1 MKLAIIGTGKMGQA
15 IEKMALAQG
24 HHIVLRINEENVA
37 ALTNGE
43 LKKAEVAIEFTQPIA
58 AVENLY
64 ACLEAGIPVI
74 CGTSGWHHRIDE
86 VTAKFNKKNG
96 TLLHA
101 SNFSVGVNIMFE
113 LNKVLAGWMQQHPD
127 YLASLIEIHHTHKL
141 DKPSGTAVTLAQGI
155 INTNNSSDKWHLSEE
170 SNNNPRSIAIESLR
184 KEDIIG
190 DHTVEWKSPI
200 DRISI
205 RHEAFSRDGF
215 AAGALMAAGWIV
227 NRKGVFTM
235 NDILFPEVKH

>member
-15 IEKMALAQG
+15 IEKMALLQG
-24 HHIVLRINEENVA
+24 HEVVLKINEENRES
-37 ALTNGE
+37 LSNGD
-43 LKKAEVAIEFTQPIA
+43 LKKADVAIEFTQPAA

-64 ACLEAGIPVI
+64 HCLEAGIPVI
-74 CGTSGWHHRIDE
+74 CGTTGWHNKIDE
-86 VTAKFNKKNG
+86 VSNQFQQKNG

-113 LNKVLAGWMQQHPD
+113 LNKVLSGWMQQHPD
-127 YLASLIEIHHTHKL
+127 YHVSISEIHHTHKV

-155 INTNNSSDKWHLSEE
+155 IGNNNETEAWHLSDEQN
-170 SNNNPRSIAIESLR
+170 SNPKSIAIEALR
-184 KEDIIG
+184 EEGIVG

-200 DRISI
+200 DRICI

-215 AAGALMAAGWIV
+215 ASGALLAAKWIIG
-227 NRKGVFTM
+227 RKGVFTM
-235 NDILFPEVKH
+235 NDILFPESRR

>member
-24 HHIVLRINEENVA
+24 HEVVLRINEENPA
-37 ALTNGE
+37 SLSNGD
-43 LKKAEVAIEFTQPIA
+43 LKKADVAIEFTQPAA
-58 AVENLY
+58 AVINLY
-64 ACLEAGIPVI
+64 HCLEAGIPVV
-74 CGTSGWHHRIDE
+74 CGTTGWHNRIEE
-86 VTAKFNKKNG
+86 VTNQFKAKNG
-96 TLLHA
+96 ALLHA

-113 LNKVLAGWMQQHPD
+113 LNKVLAGWMQQHSD
-127 YLASLIEIHHTHKL
+127 YHVSLSEIHHTHKL

-155 INTNNSSDKWHLSEE
+155 INNNSGAEAWHLSEDQ
-170 SNNNPRSIAIESLR
+170 NNNSKSIAIDALR
-184 KEDIIG
+184 EEGVVG

-200 DRISI
+200 DRITI

-215 AAGALMAAGWIV
+215 AAGALMAAGWII

-235 NDILFPEVKH
+235 NDILFPAGHR

>member
-15 IEKMALAQG
+15 IEKMALLQG
-24 HHIVLRINEENVA
+24 HEVVLKINEENRES
-37 ALTNGE
+37 LSNGD
-43 LKKAEVAIEFTQPIA
+43 LKKADVAIEFTQPAA
-58 AVENLY
+58 AVDNLY
-64 ACLEAGIPVI
+64 HCLEAGIPVV
-74 CGTSGWHHRIDE
+74 CGTTGWHNRIDE
-86 VTAKFNKKNG
+86 VSNQFQQKNG
-96 TLLHA
+96 TLFHA

-127 YLASLIEIHHTHKL
+127 YHVSISEIHHTHKL

-155 INTNNSSDKWHLSEE
+155 IDKNNGTEEWHLSDEQN
-170 SNNNPRSIAIESLR
+170 SNTKSIAIEALR
-184 KEDIIG
+184 EEGIVG

-215 AAGALMAAGWIV
+215 ASGALLAAKWIIG
-227 NRKGVFTM
+227 RKGVFTM
-235 NDILFPEVKH
+235 NDILFPESKR

>member
-15 IEKMALAQG
+15 IEKMALLQG
-24 HHIVLRINEENVA
+24 HEVVLKINEENRES
-37 ALTNGE
+37 LSNGD
-43 LKKAEVAIEFTQPIA
+43 LKKADVAIEFTQPAA
-58 AVENLY
+58 AVDNLY
-64 ACLEAGIPVI
+64 HCLEAGIPVV
-74 CGTSGWHHRIDE
+74 CGTTGWHNRIDE
-86 VTAKFNKKNG
+86 VSNQFQQKNG
-96 TLLHA
+96 TLFHA

-127 YLASLIEIHHTHKL
+127 YHVSISEIHHTHKL

-155 INTNNSSDKWHLSEE
+155 IDKNNGTEEWHLSDEQN
-170 SNNNPRSIAIESLR
+170 SNTKSIAIEALR
-184 KEDIIG
+184 EEGIVG

-215 AAGALMAAGWIV
+215 ASGALLAASWIIG
-227 NRKGVFTM
+227 RKGVFTM
-235 NDILFPEVKH
+235 NDILFPESKR